1 MVCSTP
7 KMGCEVKFCFSI
19 SAITASICS
28 WGAPGRMMI
37 IIMKDS
43 FFIFCFR
50 RWSSSPERTLRKA
63 YRDHHLS
70 KIILVIGG
78 LDTRLRR
85 TRPPEHFLFTPSP
98 ALHIHLELLQVRVP

>member
-28 WGAPGRMMI
+28 LGAPGRMMI

-43 FFIFCFR
+43 F
-50 RWSSSPERTLRKA
+50 SL
-63 YRDHHLS
+63 Y
-70 KIILVIGG
+70 IIAGG
-78 LDTRLRR
+78 LDTPFATNTQGYSTTELFLR
-85 TRPPEHFLFTPSP
+85 P
-98 ALHIHLELLQVRVP
+98 ALLYIFALNRSETASHDLCDLTNLLHHLGEFFRLQ